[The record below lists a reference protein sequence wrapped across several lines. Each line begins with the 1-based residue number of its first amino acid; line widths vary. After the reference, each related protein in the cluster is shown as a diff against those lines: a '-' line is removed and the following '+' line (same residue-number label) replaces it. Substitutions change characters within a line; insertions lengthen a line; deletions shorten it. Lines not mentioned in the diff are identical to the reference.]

1 MANGLEVRCPLLDQD
16 LVEFVS
22 RLPAKYKLKR
32 FRAKYL
38 LRKAAAGLL
47 PKNIIH
53 RQKKGFGI
61 PLAKWLSTDLKDF
74 MLGHLNEAT
83 IRRQGLFD
91 YRYIKRL
98 VDEQLAKIKDHRELL
113 WTLIVFQ
120 SWYGEYIDKPSRPNC
135 GH

>member
-22 RLPAKYKLKR
+22 QLPARYKLKG

-38 LRKAAAGLL
+38 LKKAAEGLL
-47 PKNIIH
+47 PESIIH

-61 PLAKWLSTDLKDF
+61 PLAKWLSTDLQDF
-74 MLGHLNEAT
+74 MLDHLNEAT
-83 IRRQGLFD
+83 IRRQGIFD
-91 YRYIKRL
+91 YRYVKRL
-98 VDEQLAKIKDHRELL
+98 MDEQLAKIKDHRELL

-120 SWYGEYIDKPSRPNC
+120 SWYEEYIDNANRPTC
-135 GH
+135 RR